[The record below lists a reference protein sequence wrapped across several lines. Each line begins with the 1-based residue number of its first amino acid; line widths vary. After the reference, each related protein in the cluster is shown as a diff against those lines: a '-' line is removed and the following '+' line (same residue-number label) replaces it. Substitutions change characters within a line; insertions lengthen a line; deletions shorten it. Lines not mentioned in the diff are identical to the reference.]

1 MIIQCTKD
9 LLKNMRREPE
19 PIPDGEPINPLY
31 TWNAN
36 IFRMGRNRM
45 MILQNSMTRC
55 VVILF
60 RPKAADFAALDD
72 RLGEAIRLLF
82 AEMKIPESKTEEY
95 LAKAGKCVITK
106 SGSRKEIG
114 RLVQVIKDLE
124 YCLLQDGYVVPDA
137 HKHVVLQR
145 NPVDDGRQK
154 SCNSN

>member
-82 AEMKIPESKTEEY
+82 AELRLMIDWVKRSGCY
-95 LAKAGKCVITK
+95 L
-106 SGSRKEIG
+106 
-114 RLVQVIKDLE
+114 
-124 YCLLQDGYVVPDA
+124 
-137 HKHVVLQR
+137 
-145 NPVDDGRQK
+145 QK
-154 SCNSN
+154 

>member
-82 AEMKIPESKTEEY
+82 SEMKIPESKTEEY

-106 SGSRKEIG
+106 SGSRK
-114 RLVQVIKDLE
+114 K
-124 YCLLQDGYVVPDA
+124 
-137 HKHVVLQR
+137 
-145 NPVDDGRQK
+145 
-154 SCNSN
+154 